1 MHRPRLLALVASLVA
16 LLAVP
21 RTASADITGFLGF
34 CPNVGTRAAKGLAV
48 SGGFAIVGFEFEYS
62 DISESADKGAP
73 GLRTGMANVF
83 IQTPVELAG
92 FRFYATAGGGFYTE
106 ELGVASEK
114 NLAVNA
120 GGGFKRKLAGPF
132 RLRADYRVFKLN
144 GSPLNDTYHRFYA
157 GVSLS
162 F

>member
-1 MHRPRLLALVASLVA
+1 MHRPRLLALAVLLVA
-16 LLAVP
+16 LAVP
-21 RTASADITGFLGF
+21 RPASADITGFLGF
-34 CPNVGTRAAKGLAV
+34 CPSVGTRAAKGLAV

-62 DISESADKGAP
+62 DISESAGKRAP

-92 FRFYATAGGGFYTE
+92 FRLYATAGGGFYAE
-106 ELGVASEK
+106 DLGVASEK
-114 NLAVNA
+114 NVAVNV

-132 RLRADYRVFKLN
+132 RLRVDYRVFKLS
-144 GSPLNDTYHRFYA
+144 GSPLNDTYHRMYA

>member
-1 MHRPRLLALVASLVA
+1 MHRRRLLALTASLVA

-21 RTASADITGFLGF
+21 RAASADITGFLGF
-34 CPNVGTRAAKGLAV
+34 SPSVGTRAAKGVAV
-48 SGGFAIVGFEFEYS
+48 SGGFTVVGFEFEYS
-62 DISESADKGAP
+62 DISESADKRAP

-92 FRFYATAGGGFYTE
+92 FRFYATAGGGFYAE
-106 ELGVASEK
+106 DLGVASER
-114 NLAVNA
+114 NVAVNA
-120 GGGFKRKLAGPF
+120 GGGFKRTLAGPL
-132 RLRADYRVFKLN
+132 RLRVDYRIFKLS
-144 GSPLNDTYHRFYA
+144 GSPLNDQYHRLYA